1 MLDRVQGNTGTNY
14 FTQAVSEYKK
24 NMCPWEK
31 EKKNS
36 DKKTIDAFSEKEWD
50 RLLNKVD
57 QAIEEYKAD
66 LKERKEDSE
75 EQKKEQTED
84 YILGKSFWQKQEY
97 ERTAVENGRIYARRF
112 QKVNGTSAE
121 KAAKE
126 YEKLEII
133 DTISDELEDELI
145 QKIIGNRNA
154 PYSTLADENGMVIYN
169 DVIFQCDYEKNRIC
183 LGDVSDPSQCLSIPL
198 EKGGSLVVNRDSIGM
213 LSKAIGMFSPED
225 INRIMRAIAQDAKVR
240 QTEQQIEDETSGLEV
255 LGQEEDG
262 ENESKE

>member
-14 FTQAVSEYKK
+14 FTQAVSEYAKK
-24 NMCPWEK
+24 MRPGEK
-31 EKKNS
+31 EKKDS
-36 DKKTIDAFSEKEWD
+36 DRKTIDTFSKKEWE

-66 LKERKEDSE
+66 LKERKEDAE
-75 EQKKEQTED
+75 EQKKEQAED
-84 YILGKSFWQKQEY
+84 CILGKSFWQKQEY
-97 ERTAVENGRIYARRF
+97 ERTAVENGRVYARRF

-126 YEKLEII
+126 YEKLEVI
-133 DTISDELEDELI
+133 DEISDELEDELI

-154 PYSTLADENGMVIYN
+154 PYSILADENGMVVYN
-169 DVIFQCDYEKNRIC
+169 GVAFQCDYEKNRIC
-183 LGDVSDPSQCLSIPL
+183 LGDVSDPNQCLSVPL
-198 EKGGSLVVNRDSIGM
+198 EKGGYLMVNRDSIGL

-240 QTEQQIEDETSGLEV
+240 QTKQQIEDETSGLAV
-255 LGQEEDG
+255 LDREKDG
-262 ENESKE
+262 KNESKE